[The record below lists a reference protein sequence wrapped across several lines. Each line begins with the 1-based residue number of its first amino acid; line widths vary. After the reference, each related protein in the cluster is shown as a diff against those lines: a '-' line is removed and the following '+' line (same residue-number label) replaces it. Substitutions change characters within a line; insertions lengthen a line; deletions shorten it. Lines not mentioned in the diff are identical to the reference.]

1 MDAVNRRLGIS
12 IVDQPSVGNPLEF
25 CSSSRNKNSSCV
37 LYLFYA
43 GDWIRFFGFGEIF
56 FFFSKILLANFT
68 FLFLYSIEN
77 CGGCNCNSKRDL
89 IAVRLVSQFVSKIR
103 NGFLL

>member
-25 CSSSRNKNSSCV
+25 CSSGRNKNSSCV

-56 FFFSKILLANFT
+56 FFFFRRFFWQIIH
-68 FLFLYSIEN
+68 FLFYIRL
-77 CGGCNCNSKRDL
+77 K
-89 IAVRLVSQFVSKIR
+89 IAEVVIATRREI
-103 NGFLL
+103 

>member
-25 CSSSRNKNSSCV
+25 CSSGRNKNSSCV

-56 FFFSKILLANFT
+56 FFFFEDSFGK
-68 FLFLYSIEN
+68 LYISYFIF
-77 CGGCNCNSKRDL
+77 D
-89 IAVRLVSQFVSKIR
+89 
-103 NGFLL
+103 